1 MKTSLKLVGW
11 SIAIL
16 VLHEVLLRAMANGH
30 VAHSLLASAPSLGAA
45 LSSGSGLLAAA
56 LVVVR
61 FVAVVIVP
69 GMIGTAA
76 VLALAHYFASSSST
90 GISDADEVAEGT
102 GTSIGVAGTE

>member
-30 VAHSLLASAPSLGAA
+30 VAHSLLASAPTLGAA
-45 LSSGSGLLAAA
+45 LLAAA

-90 GISDADEVAEGT
+90 GISEAEEVAEGT